1 MSRVA
6 YVNGRY
12 LPHAHAHVHIEDRG
26 YQFSDGIYEVV
37 GVYQGILMDEDGHL
51 ERMQR
56 SLKELQIDEPV
67 SLAVMKIIIREI
79 QKRNKLKQGLI
90 YIQITRGVAPRLHT
104 FPNPPVEPTLVVM
117 AQPKPLQTDA
127 AIAKGIG
134 VITHPEIRWARCDI
148 KSISLLPNVL
158 AKQKANE
165 AGCQEAWFVD
175 RNGFITEGT
184 ASNAWILNKDGQL
197 QTCPKGDEILG
208 GITRQAIIR
217 VAEDMGLKVIEK
229 SFTLKD
235 AEEAR
240 EAFITS
246 ATNYVMPVTSING
259 KSLKNSNS
267 IETTLTLR
275 QKYIDE
281 MVRLTIKAL

>member
-1 MSRVA
+1 MSRIT

-37 GVYQGILMDEDGHL
+37 GVYQGQLMDEIGHL

-56 SLKELQIDEPV
+56 SLRELDIKEPV
-67 SLAVMKIIIREI
+67 SLEVMRLIVREI
-79 QKRNKLKQGLI
+79 VKRNKLKQGLV

-104 FPNPPVEPTLVVM
+104 FPKPPVKPALVVM
-117 AQPKPLQTDA
+117 AQPKPLHSPE
-127 AIAKGIG
+127 AIKKGVG
-134 VITHPEIRWARCDI
+134 VITHPETRWARCDI

-158 AKQKANE
+158 AKQKAAE
-165 AGCQEAWFVD
+165 EGCQEAWFVD
-175 RNGFITEGT
+175 DVGNITEGT
-184 ASNAWILNKDGQL
+184 ASNAWIINKEGHL
-197 QTCPKGDEILG
+197 QTRPKGNEILG

-217 VAEDMGLKVIEK
+217 LAKEMGIKVLEEN
-229 SFTLKD
+229 FTLSD
-235 AEEAR
+235 VEEAR

-246 ATNYVMPVTSING
+246 ATNYVMPVTRING
-259 KSLKNSNS
+259 KHLKNSNS

-275 QKYIDE
+275 EKYIDE
-281 MVRLTIKAL
+281 MVKLAQES